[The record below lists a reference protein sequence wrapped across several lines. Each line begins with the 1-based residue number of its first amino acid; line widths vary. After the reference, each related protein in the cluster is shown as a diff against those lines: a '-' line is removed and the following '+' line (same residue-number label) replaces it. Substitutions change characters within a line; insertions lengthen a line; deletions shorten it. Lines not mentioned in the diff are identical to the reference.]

1 MPDDVACSQQ
11 GNCGCGPGGNDSD
24 YFLSYR
30 ALGETLINIDIVVD
44 DTFPCDLFEFY
55 FGVPR
60 NAYHIVKA
68 SATVIPNCDSLGPY
82 STGLFWVSGAEC
94 KINANTQ
101 VGSHDAPIML
111 ISAAPALTCAAGR
124 KSLARFI
131 FLTAKT

>member
-82 STGLFWVSGAEC
+82 STGFSGSVVLSV
-94 KINANTQ
+94 K
-101 VGSHDAPIML
+101 SMPIRRLGPMTL
-111 ISAAPALTCAAGR
+111 QSC
-124 KSLARFI
+124 
-131 FLTAKT
+131 